1 METSCTQEGVAGSP
15 YSAHEFYN
23 PLEGQCVK
31 ETGLP
36 LRVSLS
42 FLEGMQR
49 VRGIDTNEPNN

>member
-1 METSCTQEGVAGSP
+1 METSCTQEGVAGSL

-23 PLEGQCVK
+23 PLEDNCVK

-42 FLEGMQR
+42 LLEGMRR
-49 VRGIDTNEPNN
+49 VRGIDTNEHNI